1 VQFLGRHARIL
12 TADLGC
18 AIHIIMER
26 STAKTMDC
34 YIEFMTP
41 KDAEDTVRRLNSI
54 SESGRPPRLGHRH
67 VDLTVSSQDALMK
80 DLFPR
85 AKCIEWREGFP
96 HLVPNT
102 DPYSSGYKGF
112 LTSEE
117 VLGVFRHAEQPHR
130 VSISIQWC

>member
-1 VQFLGRHARIL
+1 L
-12 TADLGC
+12 
-18 AIHIIMER
+18 
-26 STAKTMDC
+26 
-34 YIEFMTP
+34 TP

-67 VDLTVSSQDALMK
+67 VDVTLSSQDALLK

-85 AKCIEWREGFP
+85 AKCIEWRGGYP
-96 HLVPNT
+96 ILVPNT

-117 VLGVFRHAEQPHR
+117 ILGVVRHAEQPHR
-130 VSISIQWC
+130 VRVFEVFKKEFG